1 MYKYKR
7 EINKRKNILVNG
19 LAWAK
24 PWPKGELPNSSLLN
38 LQQGEL
44 RVFFL
49 HGINSKLIGII
60 HIFWLLKAN

>member
-1 MYKYKR
+1 MYKYNR

-19 LAWAK
+19 LGWAK

-44 RVFFL
+44 RVFFFMVS
-49 HGINSKLIGII
+49 IAS
-60 HIFWLLKAN
+60 LLELFTFFDF

>member
-7 EINKRKNILVNG
+7 EINKRKHILVKG
-19 LAWAK
+19 LGWAK

-44 RVFFL
+44 RVFFFMVS
-49 HGINSKLIGII
+49 IAS
-60 HIFWLLKAN
+60 LLELFTFFDF